1 MAMKITPYGAA
12 GGEVTGSAYH
22 LQTKTANILIDF
34 GLYQGGKQK
43 EARNFQPT
51 KFNIA
56 QLDAVLLTHAHLD
69 HCGRTPLLVK
79 NGYSGKIW
87 CTPATADLADLMLH
101 DSARIQVSD
110 MDRTNRKRER
120 AGLPP
125 LEPLYTPDDVDRMT
139 PLFRTVPYNQEI
151 EVADGIRV
159 TFVEA
164 GHMLG
169 SSCIELQI
177 TENGHQ
183 KTVVFS
189 GDLGP
194 LNIPILEDYEK
205 IRKADVV
212 FMESTYG
219 DRDHK
224 SFDDTVVEFFEIIRK
239 AVDQKQKILVPSF
252 AVGRAQML
260 MTLLAWAF
268 RTKQLPPFPVYLDSP
283 MANSAFNI
291 YNRHPELWDKDMV
304 EFSSKRSVS
313 DELKLTHSKVCITA
327 EESMELN
334 TAQGPCLILA
344 GAGMCNAGRILHHLR
359 NSLYKPQT
367 VVIMVGYQGEG
378 TLGRNLVDGKKE
390 VKIFGEKIVV
400 KADIHTLGGFSAHAG
415 QSDLLNWL
423 SSMAPGKPRLILAHG
438 EDRARDPL
446 AAEIKKRFKI
456 TAEKA
461 DMARTIKC

>member
-1 MAMKITPYGAA
+1 MKITPYGAA

-22 LQTKTANILIDF
+22 IQTKTASILVDF

-51 KFNIA
+51 KFSIPN
-56 QLDAVLLTHAHLD
+56 LDAVLLTHAHLD
-69 HCGRTPLLVK
+69 HCGRTPLLLK
-79 NGYSGKIW
+79 SGFQGKIY

-110 MDRTNRKRER
+110 MEKINRKRER
-120 AGLPP
+120 QGLYP
-125 LEPLYTPDDVDRMT
+125 LEPLYTPDDVDAMHG
-139 PLFRTVPYNQEI
+139 LFQKVQYDTEI
-151 EVADGIRV
+151 EIAEGIRAV
-159 TFVEA
+159 FVEA

-169 SSCIELQI
+169 SSCIELI
-177 TENGHQ
+177 VEENGHR

-194 LNIPILEDYEK
+194 RNIPILEDYER
-205 IRKADVV
+205 IRQADIV

-224 SFDDTVVEFFEIIRK
+224 SFDATVEEFFGIIRN
-239 AVDQKQKILVPSF
+239 AVNHQQKILVPSF

-268 RTKQLPPFPVYLDSP
+268 RTGELPPFPVYLDSP
-283 MANSAFNI
+283 MANSAFDI

-304 EFSSKRSVS
+304 EFSKKRSVS
-313 DELKLTHSKVCITA
+313 DELKRTQSKVCLTA

-334 TAQGPCLILA
+334 HVKGPCLILA

-359 NSLYKPQT
+359 NSLFKKET
-367 VVIMVGYQGEG
+367 VVVMVGYQGEG

-390 VKIFGEKIVV
+390 VKIFGEKIAV
-400 KADIHTLGGFSAHAG
+400 KATIHTLGGFSAHAG

-423 SSMAPGKPRLILAHG
+423 SSMAPGKPAVYLAHG

-446 AAEIKKRFKI
+446 QAEILKRFKI
-456 TAEKA
+456 KAEKA
-461 DMARTIKC
+461 DLAKTIKC